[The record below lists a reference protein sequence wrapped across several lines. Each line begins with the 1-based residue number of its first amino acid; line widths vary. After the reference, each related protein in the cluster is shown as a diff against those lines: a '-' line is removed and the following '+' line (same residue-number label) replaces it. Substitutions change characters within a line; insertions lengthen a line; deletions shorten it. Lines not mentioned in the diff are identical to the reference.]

1 MGFQAVFFMAFLHFI
16 SPLFV
21 TVSGHVYFF
30 PKVFYRNS
38 RQMVGSAQ
46 EANAT
51 VCFSKTKLWCKDSVL
66 NPIIYR
72 IILYKWSSEYI

>member
-1 MGFQAVFFMAFLHFI
+1 
-16 SPLFV
+16 
-21 TVSGHVYFF
+21 
-30 PKVFYRNS
+30 
-38 RQMVGSAQ
+38 MVGSAQ